1 VLPIFKMLNKLIS
14 QMIKQKRENFS
25 DDFTDLTESTDTKNG
40 EQELIQP
47 ASTSIPVL
55 NNTEMS

>member
-1 VLPIFKMLNKLIS
+1 
-14 QMIKQKRENFS
+14 MIKQKRENFS
-25 DDFTDLTESTDTKNG
+25 DFTDLTESTDTKNG

>member
-25 DDFTDLTESTDTKNG
+25 DFTDLTESTDTKNG

>member
-1 VLPIFKMLNKLIS
+1 MLPIFKMLNKLIS
-14 QMIKQKRENFS
+14 QMIKQERENFS
-25 DDFTDLTESTDTKNG
+25 NFTDLTESTDTKNG

>member
-1 VLPIFKMLNKLIS
+1 MLPIFKMLNKLIS

-25 DDFTDLTESTDTKNG
+25 DFTDLTESTDTKNG